1 MEKQHRVGLPVTRE
15 DLAWTLHEWHVALA
29 AVHASAKAEIYA
41 YAVTLVVAYLS
52 DRRTFG
58 ALLNAFFAPDRD
70 LRRLITE
77 LCTEGKA
84 QLEPNFTGSVMCAAP
99 APPRRGCRG
108 LRPISMLARCR
119 SWQSEVAQ

>member
-15 DLAWTLHEWHVALA
+15 DIAWTLHEWHVALA
-29 AVHASAKAEIYA
+29 AVHASAKAEIYE
-41 YAVTLVVAYLS
+41 YAVALVVAYLS

-77 LCTEGKA
+77 LCTEGEA
-84 QLEPNFTGSVMCAAP
+84 QLEPQLLLGASCA
-99 APPRRGCRG
+99 
-108 LRPISMLARCR
+108 LRLRHLVEDA
-119 SWQSEVAQ
+119 VV